1 MVDVNSEVRSY
12 NFEVGCLEI
21 STAILSSSLRY
32 LVGEEK
38 KNDDTKIRSYNH
50 IRTSVLCSPYGK
62 LNCIAE
68 LEIFLQWIAGFFSGC
83 EGTWA

>member
-1 MVDVNSEVRSY
+1 MVDVNFEVRSY

-21 STAILSSSLRY
+21 STAILSSSLRC

-38 KNDDTKIRSYNH
+38 NDNTKIRSYNH

-68 LEIFLQWIAGFFSGC
+68 LQIFLQWVAGFFSGG
-83 EGTWA
+83 EGTGA